1 LKNIPT
7 YDTELIQATA
17 TNRLYLFESNGEKE
31 IIKLI
36 EYAPVKRFEGRTVYN
51 LGFGDLD
58 EASGTILDGVNS
70 NNGDVYTVF
79 NTVLSTVPLFFADF
93 PNAVIMVGG
102 SDGHEDFKTECLP
115 TCRKRCTNHCKN
127 FQRRTRTYRNFVDKY
142 FDELCK
148 DYIFFGRIRADG
160 NVVVQYSRGNEYD
173 EILVYKKK

>member
-1 LKNIPT
+1 MNNIPI
-7 YDTELIQATA
+7 YNTELVDDTA
-17 TNRLYLFESNGEKE
+17 EKLLYVFESTGEKE
-31 IIKLI
+31 IVKVI
-36 EYAPVKRFEGRTVYN
+36 EYAPVKRFDGRTVYN

-58 EASGTILDGVNS
+58 EATGTILDGVNS

-79 NTVLSTVPLFFADF
+79 NTVLSTVPLFFGAF
-93 PNAVIMVGG
+93 PEAVIMVGG

-115 TCRKRCTNHCKN
+115 SCKKRCTTHCRN

-148 DYIFFGRIRADG
+148 DYIFFGRVRTDG
-160 NVVVQYSRGNEYD
+160 NVVVQYSKGNEYD